1 MIKYSTHLGHININV
16 LKDPSGGI
24 IIYIKNCIAKGV
36 DIVKNTIDCIV
47 WIKLDKYFFNFEND
61 IYLCATYIAPENS
74 PVHNLFDLGIHDQ
87 LLDDTLLFK
96 EKGSI
101 FITGDLNSRVGNKS
115 DFIENDI
122 ILNDDETFEIDRPL
136 YHATTDPH
144 VNKFGNAMIDM
155 CKATNLRIVN
165 GRLFGDNNVGKCTCV
180 TLNGQSLV
188 DYLLTQQEDF
198 HILDDFCVLN
208 FNEFS
213 NHAPVYFSLKT
224 NYVPRVN
231 CTGEKF
237 ISQMGTGIYQCIQ
250 R

>member
-1 MIKYSTHLGHININV
+1 MVFYISILKMI
-16 LKDPSGGI
+16 
-24 IIYIKNCIAKGV
+24 
-36 DIVKNTIDCIV
+36 
-47 WIKLDKYFFNFEND
+47 
-61 IYLCATYIAPENS
+61 CATYIAPENS

-96 EKGSI
+96 EKGSV

-136 YHATTDPH
+136 YRATTDPH

-180 TLNGQSLV
+180 THNGQSLV
-188 DYLLTQQEDF
+188 DYLLTQQGDF
-198 HILDDFCVLN
+198 HI
-208 FNEFS
+208 
-213 NHAPVYFSLKT
+213 
-224 NYVPRVN
+224 
-231 CTGEKF
+231 
-237 ISQMGTGIYQCIQ
+237 
-250 R
+250 